1 MSHHAS
7 GADDAA
13 ITDGDT
19 ADDGYITA
27 EPAVIADPNWLSVFQ
42 VIHLSPVIHL
52 GIPFFVVQGM
62 HRSQERNIRSEEHIV
77 ADGDGTNIHNGE
89 IIIGKEIFAGMD
101 VNAIVNLKGTLYE
114 RAFSQIRDQCL
125 KQFPASFSR
134 WCHLIF
140 GRFIKSSIQGVCVKK
155 TAVLS
160 GQKPAIDQSFVRGIV
175 HGT

>member
-62 HRSQERNIRSEEHIV
+62 HRSQERILGPKNTSWPMV
-77 ADGDGTNIHNGE
+77 MGQT
-89 IIIGKEIFAGMD
+89 
-101 VNAIVNLKGTLYE
+101 
-114 RAFSQIRDQCL
+114 
-125 KQFPASFSR
+125 
-134 WCHLIF
+134 
-140 GRFIKSSIQGVCVKK
+140 SIM
-155 TAVLS
+155 
-160 GQKPAIDQSFVRGIV
+160 VRL
-175 HGT
+175 

>member
-125 KQFPASFSR
+125 KQFP
-134 WCHLIF
+134 
-140 GRFIKSSIQGVCVKK
+140 GVFFPLVPPDFRK
-155 TAVLS
+155 
-160 GQKPAIDQSFVRGIV
+160 V
-175 HGT
+175 H